1 MATEINPQNRELSES
16 VAAVR
21 EGVKSFIDKGSERA
35 SDLKNSAMDRASE
48 LKNNAM
54 DRGRDAFSAIQRT
67 IEERPLQVLGGVFVG
82 GLIIGLWMRR

>member
-35 SDLKNSAMDRASE
+35 ADLKNSAMDRAAD
-48 LKNNAM
+48 LKNSAM
-54 DRGRDAFSAIQRT
+54 DRGRDAYGAMQRT
-67 IEERPLQVLGGVFVG
+67 IEERPLAVIGGVFAA